1 MAFQKPECVLTYVK
15 VGGVGV
21 PIIKG
26 TLLIQGIHHPSSLL
40 PYALPLFSPL
50 LLPTAKQGV
59 QTGMHCAVCLAL
71 LPGPARPCGWSYDC
85 NNGSLSVSAAEPLH
99 AGCAS

>member
-50 LLPTAKQGV
+50 LLPTAK
-59 QTGMHCAVCLAL
+59 
-71 LPGPARPCGWSYDC
+71 
-85 NNGSLSVSAAEPLH
+85 
-99 AGCAS
+99 